1 VVAFAKVR
9 AALNLLSQK
18 AGEYCGLPPMIE
30 GEQLVIEP
38 SHRAYKVFADHN
50 AKVAAAEGD
59 DSAQCNLVNEWWSRR
74 DRTQVVLWREPDGSL
89 AWGRLP
95 AANHLRSDI
104 RTMGCSIAWSAAA
117 ECKAMEKLADLIPDH
132 LFRGYF
138 LTGMFLETSKRSGVT
153 YLFRRLKPTV
163 ALRPSDEGQGRIL
176 ACLCLHPIG
185 YWVDS
190 WAGALCPTDDVI
202 AALLLMRADERFY
215 WKKANQIAP
224 HRPEAGL

>member
-1 VVAFAKVR
+1 
-9 AALNLLSQK
+9 
-18 AGEYCGLPPMIE
+18 MIE

-38 SHRAYKVFADHN
+38 THRAYSVFQAHN
-50 AKVAAAEGD
+50 AKVAAVEGD
-59 DSAQCNLVNEWWSRR
+59 DSDQCKLVNEWWSRSR
-74 DRTQVVLWREPDGSL
+74 QTHVMLWREPDGRL
-89 AWGRLP
+89 QWGRLP

-117 ECKAMEKLADLIPDH
+117 ECKAHEKLADLIPDH
-132 LFRGYF
+132 LYRGYF
-138 LTGMFLETSKRSGVT
+138 LTGMFLETSRRSGVT

-163 ALRPSDEGQGRIL
+163 ALRPGRDDDMRII

-202 AALLLMRADERFY
+202 AHLLLMRSDEPFY

-224 HRPEAGL
+224 YRPEAGL